1 MKCPTCKSDIKYL
14 SKTCNICGYVY
25 TEAMLKRI
33 AHVLEIRKELNGAVE
48 RLNNVQSVLGRLNAR
63 ISGLE
68 GLLSD
73 DFAALTHMPP
83 QKKVSPHAAEKPEV
97 PPESYPKPPPKG
109 QDIEQDINLDTD
121 QDIGQDIP
129 PPKPP
134 TPGRPKWSVPEFKRP
149 ELDFELK
156 VGQKWLLIIGIVTI
170 VFGVAYF
177 LKYSFDRGWVGPAG
191 RVALSYLWAI
201 SFLVGGELFRRKG
214 LEIFGLYVI
223 GGGIAV
229 LYFSTFA
236 AFDIYHLFDQLIA
249 FGIMVLITSFATVSA
264 LRYDSKWLAVLG
276 LIGGFLTPV
285 LLSTGKDNQIA
296 LMTYMVVLNLALL
309 TVALYKKWDLLN
321 YLGFVLTYILFT
333 AWTVQHYSISK
344 FWPTIL
350 FLNTFYAIYSVVPFA
365 YQFMR
370 VGTGQSSKQLRA
382 FYIISSNSFIAF
394 GFSYAMIK
402 EYASV
407 EWVSVISILYAA
419 VFLAMATQLLKQGK
433 ESEKAFIVVIGKA
446 ALFLIITIPI
456 LFSRHWITI
465 FWCAQSVTLFWLAL
479 RFNNKALIYGAY
491 ALFALANAKFLL
503 YDYHNVFYLYIDTP
517 YVVSRYTRLIVER
530 YLTSVLVVGISYA
543 FYRISRRV
551 MPHTALTDRTPLVF
565 AVIGGVVLFIV
576 LNVETSAFFG
586 SYLPQGKF
594 AAISVLWSAFAAV
607 LLLRGFVHNNKA
619 MRHVAFGLF
628 LITLFKVFFF
638 DMSRFSTPYRIISF
652 IILGLVLVAASYLY
666 HNYKDQI
673 IKKEPS

>member
-1 MKCPTCKSDIKYL
+1 MKCPICKSDVKHL
-14 SKTCNICGYVY
+14 SKTCNICGCVY
-25 TEAMLKRI
+25 TEDVLKRI
-33 AHVLEIRKELNGAVE
+33 AHVLEIKKELNGAFE
-48 RLNNVQSVLGRLNAR
+48 RLNNIQGVLGRLNAR
-63 ISGLE
+63 VGGLE
-68 GLLSD
+68 ELLND
-73 DFAALTHMPP
+73 DLVTLTRMASPKAQTKPATVTPP
-83 QKKVSPHAAEKPEV
+83 SSEEEREP
-97 PPESYPKPPPKG
+97 PPELYPEPPPKDH
-109 QDIEQDINLDTD
+109 DISSPKL
-121 QDIGQDIP
+121 
-129 PPKPP
+129 PPKE
-134 TPGRPKWSVPEFKRP
+134 RLKWSLPDFKKPEM
-149 ELDFELK
+149 DFELK
-156 VGQKWLLIIGIVTI
+156 FGQKWLLTIGIVTI

-236 AFDIYHLFDQLIA
+236 AFSIYHLFDQVVA
-249 FGIMVLITSFATVSA
+249 FGIMVLITAFATVSA

-276 LIGGFLTPV
+276 LIGGFLTPL
-285 LLSTGKDNQIA
+285 LLSTGTDNQIA
-296 LMTYMVVLNLALL
+296 LMTYMTALNLALL
-309 TVALYKKWDLLN
+309 MVALYKKWDLLN

-333 AWTVQHYSISK
+333 AWVVQHYSVSK

-350 FLNTFYAIYSVVPFA
+350 FLNAFYAIYSMIPFA
-365 YQFMR
+365 YQFLKSGPGR
-370 VGTGQSSKQLRA
+370 LRA
-382 FYIISSNSFIAF
+382 FYIISPNSFIAF
-394 GFSYAMIK
+394 GFSYPMIK

-419 VFLAMATQLLKQGK
+419 VFVAMAAQLLKQGK
-433 ESEKAFIVVIGKA
+433 ESEKAFIVVIAKA

-479 RFNNKALIYGAY
+479 RFDSKALTYSSY
-491 ALFALANAKFLL
+491 ALFALAIYKFLS
-503 YDYHNVFYLYIDTP
+503 YDYQYAFSLYIDSP
-517 YVVSRYTRLIVER
+517 YVTTKYTNLIVER
-530 YLTSVLVVGISYA
+530 YITSALVVGISYVFCHLA
-543 FYRISRRV
+543 KKA
-551 MPHTALTDRTPLVF
+551 MPHRAITDRTPVVF
-565 AVIGGVVLFIV
+565 AVIGGVMLFIV
-576 LNVETSAFFG
+576 LNIETSAFFQ

-594 AAISVLWSAFAAV
+594 AAISVLWSAFAAA
-607 LLLRGFVHNNKA
+607 LLIRGFVRNNKA

-628 LITLFKVFFF
+628 LVTLLKVFLF

-666 HNYKDQI
+666 HNYKDRI
-673 IKKEPS
+673 IKKES